1 MICTGLKLKPPQ
13 LIQGFFCTFHQPGK
27 PKRLVSA
34 GMTEHTETV
43 HFTPPLSCQAWLAAS
58 ATPMTEFTAETPSA
72 VLALAMFGLEFH
84 SPSLRRIIHQ
94 LNTMLAI
101 DVMIEAVLIKLEL
114 FKTHVSTILRTR
126 EGTSWITKSN
136 SILSFH
142 GWGVSM
148 KSLYWRSTDGRHIQT
163 KSRNGLFA
171 VLTKSSASSPAVRP
185 STIVRNTTPPL
196 TKCHIDHNS
205 RNKRVRMS
213 NSMSPAKTFEDTNM
227 MSVTMS
233 AVPQAQ
239 NKKSFTIAMASKS
252 PRGSWRAKLSQST
265 RRAEHKKLEPKW
277 LRRNKKE
284 QPEFFYI
291 KIHQLVS
298 KYIHI

>member
-1 MICTGLKLKPPQ
+1 MICTRLKLKPPQ

-34 GMTEHTETV
+34 DMTEHTETL
-43 HFTPPLSCQAWLAAS
+43 HCTPPLSCQAWLAAS

-72 VLALAMFGLEFH
+72 VLALTMFGLEFH

-101 DVMIEAVLIKLEL
+101 DVMIEAVLIKLAL

-126 EGTSWITKSN
+126 EGTSWITKSH
-136 SILSFH
+136 SILEFH

-171 VLTKSSASSPAVRP
+171 VLTQSSASWPAVRP
-185 STIVRNTTPPL
+185 AAIVTHTTIPLNKCQAAQNARNTKQKQTSTKAPPYSSQEYGSA
-196 TKCHIDHNS
+196 N
-205 RNKRVRMS
+205 
-213 NSMSPAKTFEDTNM
+213 FEDRNM

-239 NKKSFTIAMASKS
+239 NTKSFTIAMASNS

-265 RRAEHKKLEPKW
+265 RRAKHKKLEPKW
-277 LRRNKKE
+277 LRRNKKWRTWN
-284 QPEFFYI
+284 F
-291 KIHQLVS
+291 IH
-298 KYIHI
+298 KN